1 MNNKNKKEV
10 LSNFKKLL
18 ERGFDEAILLTNN
31 GMSTGATKL
40 GVITMLMMCIQQY
53 YKDGILDDN
62 DIEVLMST
70 IKDATI
76 NEKSGDT
83 ISNKINKLLDEIIKE
98 L

>member
-53 YKDGILDDN
+53 YKDEILDDN

-83 ISNKINKLLDEIIKE
+83 ISNKINKLFDEIIKE